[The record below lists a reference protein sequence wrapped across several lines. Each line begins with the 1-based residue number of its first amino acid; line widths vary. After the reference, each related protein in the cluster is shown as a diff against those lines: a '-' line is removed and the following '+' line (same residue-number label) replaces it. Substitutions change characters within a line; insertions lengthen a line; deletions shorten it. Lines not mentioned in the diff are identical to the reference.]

1 MQREM
6 IDENKEISIFI
17 KIYLLILCNVFI
29 KQYIRI
35 IDFEVILNFYLII
48 YLFYIVR
55 YSFVGVL
62 GNYIEILS

>member
-29 KQYIRI
+29 KQYILI

-55 YSFVGVL
+55 YSLVGVL